1 MPIVVTEAMQNNVAV
16 IVSENTGTA
25 TIVKTEKCG
34 LTYKNNNVEE
44 LTEKIIYMLNNSVDR
59 KNLGKMDIKHI

>member
-44 LTEKIIYMLNNSVDR
+44 LTEKLFICSIIVSTE
-59 KNLGKMDIKHI
+59 KIWEKWI